1 MLLLLVLG
9 AASVAQAADVD
20 GITPVPAPTEAD
32 RIAARPPAMAH
43 GFHDNAVHGFV
54 LADQLEYWN
63 ADPGAGAA
71 WAVHGWLGTDLD
83 RLWLRSEGM
92 RADGRFDDADAELL
106 YGHAVSRWWDVVAG
120 VRQQLGSGGHTWAA
134 IGVQGLAPWRIEVD
148 ATAYATAN
156 GRTALR
162 MDARYSLLLT
172 NRLVLQPRVEL
183 RAHGRDDD
191 AQDIAG
197 GFSSLTAGLRLRYE
211 FTRRFAPY
219 AGLELDRALGDTA
232 TTRRSAGQ
240 GASDMRMVL
249 GLRTWF

>member
-1 MLLLLVLG
+1 
-9 AASVAQAADVD
+9 
-20 GITPVPAPTEAD
+20 VPEPTEAD

-43 GFHDNAVHGFV
+43 EFHDDTVHGFV

-63 ADPGAGAA
+63 ADPGSGAS

-83 RLWLRSEGM
+83 RAWLRSEGT

-120 VRQQLGSGGHTWAA
+120 VRQQIGSDGHTWAA
-134 IGVQGLAPWRIEVD
+134 IGVQGLAPWRIEME

-162 MDARYSLLLT
+162 VDARYSLLLT
-172 NRLVLQPRVEL
+172 NRLVLQPRVDL
-183 RAHGRDDD
+183 WAHGRDDD
-191 AQDIAG
+191 AQEIAS

-211 FTRRFAPY
+211 FARRFAPY

-232 TTRRSAGQ
+232 TARRSAGQ
-240 GASDMRMVL
+240 DASHMRMVL